1 MDILMPQLG
10 ETVTEGTII
19 SWQKSLGDEVAPGD
33 VLFEIETDKTTME
46 VPATS
51 AGTITE
57 ILVPVGQVVPV
68 GAVVAV
74 ILAPGE
80 VAASSPAAKSAV
92 KPALAP
98 VAASPAS
105 APAPV
110 VSAPVAVRRA
120 LDPFNAVHTP
130 EHNFGPAALSNGLKV
145 TPLARRLAA
154 ARSIDLATVAGSG
167 PNGRIVADDIREIGR
182 ASCRERV
189 CQYV

>member
-1 MDILMPQLG
+1 MR
-10 ETVTEGTII
+10 I
-19 SWQKSLGDEVAPGD
+19 SDWSSD
-33 VLFEIETDKTTME
+33 VCSSDL
-46 VPATS
+46 
-51 AGTITE
+51 
-57 ILVPVGQVVPV
+57 
-68 GAVVAV
+68 AVVAV

-130 EHNFGPAALSNGLKV
+130 EHNFGPAALSNGIKV

-154 ARSIDLATVAGSG
+154 ERSIDLATVAGSG

>member
-74 ILAPGE
+74 LLAPGE

-92 KPALAP
+92 KHALAP
-98 VAASPAS
+98 VAASKS
-105 APAPV
+105 EESRV
-110 VSAPVAVRRA
+110 GKELVG
-120 LDPFNAVHTP
+120 TC
-130 EHNFGPAALSNGLKV
+130 E
-145 TPLARRLAA
+145 
-154 ARSIDLATVAGSG
+154 
-167 PNGRIVADDIREIGR
+167 IR
-182 ASCRERV
+182 
-189 CQYV
+189 

>member
-57 ILVPVGQVVPV
+57 ILVQVGQVVPI

-74 ILAPGE
+74 ILALGA
-80 VAASSPAAKSAV
+80 VAASSPAAKSAG
-92 KPALAP
+92 KQALAP
-98 VAASPAS
+98 VAPPTPSAA
-105 APAPV
+105 APA
-110 VSAPVAVRRA
+110 VSPPVA
-120 LDPFNAVHTP
+120 
-130 EHNFGPAALSNGLKV
+130 
-145 TPLARRLAA
+145 
-154 ARSIDLATVAGSG
+154 
-167 PNGRIVADDIREIGR
+167 
-182 ASCRERV
+182 
-189 CQYV
+189 

>member
-98 VAASPAS
+98 VRSEE
-105 APAPV
+105 
-110 VSAPVAVRRA
+110 
-120 LDPFNAVHTP
+120 HTS
-130 EHNFGPAALSNGLKV
+130 ELQSIMSISFAFFCLKKK
-145 TPLARRLAA
+145 
-154 ARSIDLATVAGSG
+154 
-167 PNGRIVADDIREIGR
+167 
-182 ASCRERV
+182 
-189 CQYV
+189 

>member
-1 MDILMPQLG
+1 
-10 ETVTEGTII
+10 
-19 SWQKSLGDEVAPGD
+19 
-33 VLFEIETDKTTME
+33 ME

-92 KPALAP
+92 NPALAP
-98 VAASPAS
+98 VVASPAS

-110 VSAPVAVRRA
+110 VRAPVAVRRA

-130 EHNFGPAALSNGLKV
+130 AHNFGPAALSNGIKV
-145 TPLARRLAA
+145 TQFARRQAA
-154 ARSIDLATVAGSG
+154 GPKTGRSHV
-167 PNGRIVADDIREIGR
+167 
-182 ASCRERV
+182 
-189 CQYV
+189 